1 MEKSHNNMTENA
13 QGLVDIG
20 KLVLT
25 FARVNRATYHED
37 GVTPESDTDHTV
49 MVSVC
54 ACALAEKLYPDSLD
68 LGQVAQFAIVHD
80 LVEAYAMDTD
90 SFGIS
95 VDGKKEKDARE
106 YEAFLRIKEEFKDI
120 YPWIPNMIE
129 RYEALDTREARFVK
143 TVDKLMHKI
152 THVLNKGAY
161 FKVRDM
167 DAETMWN
174 NYQTLVRA
182 AEEKYGTEFPEVL
195 ALMDEL
201 IRQSHI
207 AAYSREP
214 AQ

>member
-1 MEKSHNNMTENA
+1 MTENA

-25 FARVNRATYHED
+25 FAQVNRATYHED

-54 ACALAEKLYPDSLD
+54 ACALAEKLYSDSLD
-68 LGQVAQFAIVHD
+68 LGLVAQFAIVHD

-106 YEAFLRIKEEFKDI
+106 HEAFLRIKEEFKDV
-120 YPWIPNMIE
+120 YPWVPDMIE

-143 TVDKLMHKI
+143 TVDKLMSKI
-152 THVLNKGAY
+152 THILNIGAY
-161 FKVRDM
+161 FKAKGM
-167 DAETMWN
+167 SAEEMWG
-174 NYQTLVRA
+174 NYQSMVKI
-182 AEEKYGTEFPEVL
+182 AEEKYGSEFPEILV
-195 ALMDEL
+195 LMDEL
-201 IRQSHI
+201 IRE
-207 AAYSREP
+207 AKKVTYGV
-214 AQ
+214 